1 MTQPKTTRTPA
12 KPSDQITFD
21 ALDRKILD
29 MIQVNSDVPISVIAE
44 AVGLTPT
51 PCWRRIKRM
60 EEAGLISKRVA
71 IVDHAMAK
79 VPMTVFIGISTPR
92 HEKDW
97 IDRFRTL
104 IDEIPEIIEAYRLT
118 GTVDYILKVV
128 VPDVTAYD
136 AVYKRMVDKLDFT
149 MVNGMISMEEM
160 KFTTAVP
167 TKYL

>member
-1 MTQPKTTRTPA
+1 MTHPKPRTPA
-12 KPSDQITFD
+12 KRGDQVSFD
-21 ALDRKILD
+21 SVDRKILD
-29 MIQVNSDVPISVIAE
+29 MIQVDSDLPVSTIAE
-44 AVGLTPT
+44 AVGLTAT

-60 EEAGLISKRVA
+60 EEAGLIAKRVA

-92 HEKDW
+92 HERDW
-97 IDRFRTL
+97 IDRFRAL
-104 IDEIPEIIEAYRLT
+104 IDDIPEIIEAYRLT

-136 AVYKRMVDKLDFT
+136 AVYKRMVDNLDFN

-167 TKYL
+167 TTYL

>member
-1 MTQPKTTRTPA
+1 MTQPKTTRTAA

>member
-1 MTQPKTTRTPA
+1 MSGPRPRRTTA
-12 KPSDQITFD
+12 KPADQASFD
-21 ALDRKILD
+21 ALDRQILD
-29 MIQVNSDVPISVIAE
+29 IIQENSDVPISAIAE

-60 EEAGLISKRVA
+60 EESGLIAKRVA
-71 IVDHAMAK
+71 LVDQAMAK

-97 IDRFRTL
+97 IDRFRAL

-136 AVYKRMVDKLDFT
+136 NVYKRMVDKLDFT

-160 KFTTAVP
+160 KRTTAVP
-167 TKYL
+167 TDYL

>member
-1 MTQPKTTRTPA
+1 MSTPKTRRTAA
-12 KPSDQITFD
+12 KPAEQASFD
-21 ALDRKILD
+21 ALDRQILD
-29 MIQVNSDVPISVIAE
+29 IIQENSDVPISAIAE

-60 EEAGLISKRVA
+60 EESGLIAKRVA
-71 IVDHAMAK
+71 LVDQAMAK

-97 IDRFRTL
+97 IDRFRVL

-136 AVYKRMVDKLDFT
+136 NVYKRMVENLDFT

-160 KFTTAVP
+160 KFTTAIP
-167 TKYL
+167 THYM

>member
-1 MTQPKTTRTPA
+1 MSQTKNDRTTA
-12 KPSDQITFD
+12 KPAEQTSFD
-21 ALDRKILD
+21 AIDRKILD
-29 MIQVNSDVPISVIAE
+29 IIQLNSDAPISAIAE
-44 AVGLTPT
+44 EVGLTAT

-60 EEAGLISKRVA
+60 EQAGLIARRVA

-92 HEKDW
+92 HETDW
-97 IDRFRTL
+97 IDRFREL

-136 AVYKRMVDKLDFT
+136 AVYKRMVAKLDFT

-160 KFTTAVP
+160 KSTTAVP